1 MADPKRSAAGPH
13 DEAEELLPWY
23 VTGQIDRADRA
34 RVERHLL
41 SCGDCREQLAVE
53 RRLIDEFQAMTP
65 EVESG
70 WARLRG
76 RIDMPLRAAL
86 PPPRQPF
93 AELWALL
100 TRPAV
105 AALAVA
111 QLAFVVIAGGALL
124 SLSRPAYH
132 VLGSAPVP
140 ADANLIVIF
149 DPHTTEGEI
158 RHALGSAGASI
169 VGGPTAADA
178 YLLYVAPAARQNSV
192 AKLQADDNVQLAQ
205 PIDGVVP

>member
-1 MADPKRSAAGPH
+1 MDTPRTFAAGPH

-23 VTGQIDRADRA
+23 ATGQLDAADRA

-53 RRLIDEFQAMTP
+53 RRLIDEFQAMAP

-70 WARLRG
+70 WVRLRG
-76 RIDMPLRAAL
+76 RIDTPVQVARA
-86 PPPRQPF
+86 PKQPF
-93 AELWALL
+93 AELWAFL

-105 AALAVA
+105 AAIAVA

-140 ADANLIVIF
+140 ADANVIVIF
-149 DPHTTEGEI
+149 DADTTEGEM
-158 RHALGSAGASI
+158 RGALGAAGASI
-169 VGGPTAADA
+169 VGGPTSADA
-178 YLLYVAPAARQNSV
+178 YLLHVAPAERQNSL
-192 AKLQADDNVQLAQ
+192 ARLQADANVQLAQ

>member
-1 MADPKRSAAGPH
+1 MDTPRTFAAGPH

-23 VTGQIDRADRA
+23 ATGQLDAADRA
-34 RVERHLL
+34 LVERHLL
-41 SCGDCREQLAVE
+41 SCGNCREQLAVE
-53 RRLIDEFQAMTP
+53 RRLIDEFQAMAP

-76 RIDMPLRAAL
+76 RIDTPVQVAR
-86 PPPRQPF
+86 PPRRPF
-93 AELWALL
+93 AELWAFL

-105 AALAVA
+105 AAIAVA

-132 VLGSAPVP
+132 VLASAPVP
-140 ADANLIVIF
+140 ADANVIVIF
-149 DPHTTEGEI
+149 DADTTEGEM
-158 RHALGSAGASI
+158 RGALGAAGASI
-169 VGGPTAADA
+169 VGGPTSADA
-178 YLLYVAPAARQNSV
+178 YLLHVAPAGRQNSL
-192 AKLQADDNVQLAQ
+192 ARLQADPNVQRAQ

>member
-1 MADPKRSAAGPH
+1 MDTPRTFAAGPH

-23 VTGQIDRADRA
+23 ATGQLDAADRA

-53 RRLIDEFQAMTP
+53 RRLIDEFQAMAP

-76 RIDMPLRAAL
+76 RIDTPVQVARA
-86 PPPRQPF
+86 PKQPF
-93 AELWALL
+93 AELWAFL

-105 AALAVA
+105 AAIAVA

-140 ADANLIVIF
+140 ADANVIVIF
-149 DPHTTEGEI
+149 DADTTEGEM
-158 RHALGSAGASI
+158 RGALGAAGASI
-169 VGGPTAADA
+169 VGGPTSADA
-178 YLLYVAPAARQNSV
+178 YLLHVAPAGRQNSL
-192 AKLQADDNVQLAQ
+192 ARLQADANVQLAQ